1 MVCLANCTRNNI
13 RDFSRRYFNEFI
25 KRHEL
30 FAPNTNVE
38 RPRNEEIKKTMW
50 EGKLEGNEEAFSPR
64 FSLLHTVNIN
74 VQQTGGIDFTSQ
86 LILTIIN

>member
-1 MVCLANCTRNNI
+1 
-13 RDFSRRYFNEFI
+13 
-25 KRHEL
+25 
-30 FAPNTNVE
+30 
-38 RPRNEEIKKTMW
+38 MW